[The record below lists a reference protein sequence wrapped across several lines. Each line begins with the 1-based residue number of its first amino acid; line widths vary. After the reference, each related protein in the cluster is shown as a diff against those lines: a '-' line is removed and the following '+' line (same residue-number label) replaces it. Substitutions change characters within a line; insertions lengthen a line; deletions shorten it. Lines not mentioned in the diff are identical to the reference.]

1 MEQIE
6 RISEILLENG
16 SKLLLP
22 DEYYRKHR
30 ERTEKVRSMYVRFAY
45 GHLLKS
51 GETKYYVQ
59 QKDGVYTS
67 PEYTMFMYAIVKFVR
82 KFLN

>member
-1 MEQIE
+1 
-6 RISEILLENG
+6 
-16 SKLLLP
+16 
-22 DEYYRKHR
+22 
-30 ERTEKVRSMYVRFAY
+30 MYVRFAY

-59 QKDGVYTS
+59 HKDGVYTS
-67 PEYTMFMYAIVKFVR
+67 PEHTMFRYAIVKFVR